1 MTHCSACPSRSA
13 TGSSSAHRPTSS
25 RRKAFAASAKTF
37 PVFLHPRT
45 GEEYALARTE
55 RKTAPGYTGFEFDA
69 APTVTLEDDLKR
81 RDLTINAI
89 ARAEDGEI
97 IDPWSGRA
105 DLAARVLRHVSPAF
119 REDPLRVLRVARFA
133 ARFAPLGFTI
143 APETLELMK
152 EIVAA
157 GEMEALRPERVWQET
172 VKALATER
180 PDVYFETLRACGAL
194 AAHLSR
200 GRRIVRRSATRA
212 VASRDRYRRPHADG
226 VADGGAVVAQRD
238 RALRGARCTT
248 LAKRRRRRNCS
259 RATMATSNAPKSC
272 SSGCARACPCR
283 IGSAISRVLVAR
295 HHGTVHKAAELKPQ
309 TMLRMIMAA
318 DGLRQPERFDEML
331 LACEA
336 DARGRKGL
344 EDRAYPQGDRLRA
357 ALRAAKGVDAAKVKA
372 ERGLDGE
379 ALGPSAARR
388 AARRDQDR
396 ARGVSGRRSG
406 TIGRRRRRR
415 RRTPTARCRGSPR
428 GRRGEP
434 IGNSTAASIVSSF
447 EPSIAERSVATRT
460 FNEHLAELAL
470 DGDPALVVEEAVRE
484 RQRRRAEQVQARRCA
499 AAR

>member
-1 MTHCSACPSRSA
+1 MRVYEVGGAVRDALLGLPVEERDWVVV
-13 TGSSSAHRPTSS
+13 G
-25 RRKAFAASAKTF
+25 ASADELTAQGYRRVGKDF

-55 RKTAPGYTGFEFDA
+55 RKTAPGYTGFAFDA

-81 RDLTINAI
+81 RDLTVNAI

-97 IDPWSGRA
+97 VDPWSGRA
-105 DLAARVLRHVSPAF
+105 DIAARVLRHVSPAF

-143 APETLELMK
+143 AAETLELMK

-194 AAHLSR
+194 KRIFPEVDALFGVPQPEQWHPEIDTGVHTLMALRMAAQLSR
-200 GRRIVRRSATRA
+200 SETVRFAVLVHDLGKATTPKELLPRHHGHEQRSEELLE
-212 VASRDRYRRPHADG
+212 G
-226 VADGGAVVAQRD
+226 I
-238 RALRGARCTT
+238 
-248 LAKRRRRRNCS
+248 CS
-259 RATMATSNAPKSC
+259 RLPVPNRFRDL
-272 SSGCARACPCR
+272 AR
-283 IGSAISRVLVAR
+283 LVAR

-309 TMLRMIMAA
+309 TILRTIAAA

-344 EDRAYPQGDRLRA
+344 EDRGYPQGDRLRT
-357 ALRAAKGVDAAKVKA
+357 ALRAARSVDAGKVKA

-379 ALGPSAARR
+379 ALGSALHDERL
-388 AARRDQDR
+388 AA
-396 ARGVSGRRSG
+396 
-406 TIGRRRRRR
+406 IK
-415 RRTPTARCRGSPR
+415 TA
-428 GRRGEP
+428 
-434 IGNSTAASIVSSF
+434 
-447 EPSIAERSVATRT
+447 
-460 FNEHLAELAL
+460 LAESASV
-470 DGDPALVVEEAVRE
+470 D
-484 RQRRRAEQVQARRCA
+484 QEQ
-499 AAR
+499 

>member
-1 MTHCSACPSRSA
+1 MMHAMRVYEVGGAVRDALLGLPVEERDWVVV
-13 TGSSSAHRPTSS
+13 G
-25 RRKAFAASAKTF
+25 ASADELTAQGYRRVGKDF

-55 RKTAPGYTGFEFDA
+55 RKTAPGYTGFAFDA

-81 RDLTINAI
+81 RDLTVNAI
-89 ARAEDGEI
+89 ARAEDGQI
-97 IDPWSGRA
+97 VDPWSGRA

-143 APETLELMK
+143 AAETLELMQ

-194 AAHLSR
+194 KRIFPEVNALFGVPQPPQWHPEIDTGVHTLMALRMAAQLSR
-200 GRRIVRRSATRA
+200 SETVRFAVLVHDLGKATTPKELLPRHHGHEQRSEELLE
-212 VASRDRYRRPHADG
+212 G
-226 VADGGAVVAQRD
+226 
-238 RALRGARCTT
+238 L
-248 LAKRRRRRNCS
+248 
-259 RATMATSNAPKSC
+259 
-272 SSGCARACPCR
+272 CARLPVPNRFRDLAL
-283 IGSAISRVLVAR
+283 LVAR

-309 TMLRMIMAA
+309 TILRTIAAA

-344 EDRAYPQGDRLRA
+344 EDRGYPQADRLRL
-357 ALRAAKGVDAAKVKA
+357 ALRAAKSVDASRVKA

-379 ALGPSAARR
+379 ALGLALHDERL
-388 AARRDQDR
+388 
-396 ARGVSGRRSG
+396 
-406 TIGRRRRRR
+406 
-415 RRTPTARCRGSPR
+415 TA
-428 GRRGEP
+428 
-434 IGNSTAASIVSSF
+434 IKTALAAS
-447 EPSIAERSVATRT
+447 ASV
-460 FNEHLAELAL
+460 
-470 DGDPALVVEEAVRE
+470 D
-484 RQRRRAEQVQARRCA
+484 QKQ
-499 AAR
+499 